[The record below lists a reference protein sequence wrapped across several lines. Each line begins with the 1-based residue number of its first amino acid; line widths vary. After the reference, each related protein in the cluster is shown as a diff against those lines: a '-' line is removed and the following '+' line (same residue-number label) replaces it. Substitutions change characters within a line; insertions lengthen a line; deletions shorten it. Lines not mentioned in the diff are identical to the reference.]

1 MLNQDKINQALQK
14 LGITSLNDMQQSV
27 LEAGTKKDLVLLSPT
42 GSGKTLAFLLPLLPV
57 LVPEE
62 KTQVLVIAPSREL
75 ALQIES
81 VFRSLG
87 TGFKVTCCYGG
98 HPFQVEKRSLEHP
111 PVLLVGTPGRMLD
124 HIEKGNLSLQS
135 VHTVILDE
143 FDKSLELKFVPE
155 MKKIMARLPQV
166 RRKVLTSA
174 TEAIEIPEF
183 IHLYQPIRISYL
195 TATKSLKGLKLY
207 QVRSPQKDKLMSLYG
222 LLGEL
227 NWHWYSAIIGSQLSG

>member
-1 MLNQDKINQALQK
+1 M
-14 LGITSLNDMQQSV
+14 
-27 LEAGTKKDLVLLSPT
+27 
-42 GSGKTLAFLLPLLPV
+42 
-57 LVPEE
+57 
-62 KTQVLVIAPSREL
+62 
-75 ALQIES
+75 
-81 VFRSLG
+81 
-87 TGFKVTCCYGG
+87 
-98 HPFQVEKRSLEHP
+98 
-111 PVLLVGTPGRMLD
+111 D

-183 IHLYQPIRISYL
+183 IHLHQPIRISYL

-207 QVRSPQKDKLMSLYG
+207 QVRSPQKDKLMSLY
-222 LLGEL
+222 
-227 NWHWYSAIIGSQLSG
+227 LSLIHI